1 MVDWNKIH
9 REIQCLFDS
18 NEENDVGL
26 DVENLEEKKRVKIKK
41 KKTSSSNSRQ
51 TNGSDRLTLN
61 TDIERTIYCTMI
73 SIRSD
78 TFI

>member
-41 KKTSSSNSRQ
+41 KKHRRVIRDRQ
-51 TNGSDRLTLN
+51 TDQ
-61 TDIERTIYCTMI
+61 TDLH
-73 SIRSD
+73 
-78 TFI
+78 